1 MKVVE
6 NTTLEVVKDFK
17 YLDAYIANCHV
28 DFKRRRGLAQKHFW
42 KLVAVWKSK
51 EISSSLKL
59 HLFDSLILSIIFH
72 NAETWTITKV
82 MKKEIDSFGTCCY
95 CYMLGIRRIDKVRNE
110 EVLKRVK
117 RNNLGNLVYKR
128 QHRSFGY
135 WIRKDDIIMRLLCKI
150 KTMEEIDEEE
160 RG

>member
-1 MKVVE
+1 
-6 NTTLEVVKDFK
+6 
-17 YLDAYIANCHV
+17 
-28 DFKRRRGLAQKHFW
+28 
-42 KLVAVWKSK
+42 
-51 EISSSLKL
+51 
-59 HLFDSLILSIIFH
+59 
-72 NAETWTITKV
+72 

-95 CYMLGIRRIDKVRNE
+95 RYMLGIRRIDKVRNE

-160 RG
+160 RS